1 MKEASDAA
9 GRLGELRKLSD
20 EELHGRFWQ
29 LADEIVAPMVELAK
43 THTSPSIE
51 RSVLLRGGLTSDEA
65 QQIVSVALDRR
76 LLGLGAANL
85 VLRLSRKRGVSF
97 AEAGKMLAT
106 GQGWEDVPG
115 DA

>member
-20 EELHGRFWQ
+20 GELHQRFWQ

-51 RSVLLRGGLTSDEA
+51 RSVLLRGGLTSNEA
-65 QQIVSVALDRR
+65 QQIVTVALDRR
-76 LLGLGAANL
+76 LLGLGVGNL
-85 VLRLSRKRGVSF
+85 VLRLAQKRGISF
-97 AEAGKMLAT
+97 VEAAKMLAT
-106 GQGWEDVPG
+106 GHGWEDVSG